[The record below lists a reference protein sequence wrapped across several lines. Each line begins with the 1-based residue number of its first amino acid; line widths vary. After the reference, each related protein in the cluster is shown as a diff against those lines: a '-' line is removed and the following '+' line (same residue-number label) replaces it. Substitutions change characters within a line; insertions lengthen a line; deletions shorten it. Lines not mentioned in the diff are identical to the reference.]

1 MVNGIS
7 NSIQSYDFGVS
18 RTAKSR
24 TLNEN
29 KFLMET
35 SKVNTIT
42 REVNTDEPLD
52 YYNEFVKMYPDI
64 SFRLSDVEEGMKH
77 MSEPYYGYNNHMNQ
91 VGSNFGEPDQISVE
105 IDVAVIRRMMKD
117 ADYAKQVHRQMHDF
131 QENFGSWKSTG
142 LSGGD
147 TNFYMIL
154 DVGERGLQASVLSC
168 AHPIFT
174 EEQSRA
180 LNAMYDTSDNKY
192 LKMLAQRRDELEE
205 DFMKMVAERQE
216 DRLTYEQIR
225 EKWDR
230 EYRKME

>member
-77 MSEPYYGYNNHMNQ
+77 MSEPYYGYNNHTNQ
-91 VGSNFGEPDQISVE
+91 VGSNFGEPNQISVR

-117 ADYAKQVHRQMHDF
+117 KDYAKKVYSQMNDF
-131 QENFGSWKSTG
+131 QENFASWKSTG

-147 TNFYMIL
+147 TNFFLVLEEGEMIL
-154 DVGERGLQASVLSC
+154 LLEKQVILKW
-168 AHPIFT
+168 
-174 EEQSRA
+174 
-180 LNAMYDTSDNKY
+180 TSMMMKIMKTKT
-192 LKMLAQRRDELEE
+192 LLE
-205 DFMKMVAERQE
+205 K
-216 DRLTYEQIR
+216 
-225 EKWDR
+225 
-230 EYRKME
+230 